1 MKRFIKITIWLVA
14 IVLVGIQFVPTKL
27 NLSDQTPPTDFIKL
41 YRPSAEIKKLL
52 TVSCYDCHSNNT
64 NYPWYSRFQPSG
76 WFLQQHIE
84 EGKSELDFSE
94 FGNYSDRRKASK
106 LRSMISQVEDNK
118 MPLWSY
124 TLMHQDARLSERERT
139 ILIEYLKSISQGS

>member
-1 MKRFIKITIWLVA
+1 MKPFVKGTLVFLGV
-14 IVLVGIQFVPTKL
+14 VLVGIQFIPAKL
-27 NLSDQTPPTDFIKL
+27 NLSEQTPQTDFIRL
-41 YRPSAEIKKLL
+41 YGPSVEIKKLL

-76 WFLQQHIE
+76 WFLQQHIDD
-84 EGKSELDFSE
+84 GKSELNFSE
-94 FGNYSDRRKASK
+94 FGAYSDRMKANK